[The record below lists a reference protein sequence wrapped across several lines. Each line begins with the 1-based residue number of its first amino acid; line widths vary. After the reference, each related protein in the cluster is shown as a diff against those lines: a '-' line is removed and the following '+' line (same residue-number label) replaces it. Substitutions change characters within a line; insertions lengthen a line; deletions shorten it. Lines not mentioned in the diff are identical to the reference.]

1 MIMKRLAV
9 YCYLAL
15 AACLSCFTMSASAMS
30 SLGGYQVARA
40 AFPDR
45 EPHGVA
51 FQRLKLTLAQ
61 WRDQAQAAA
70 DTIRSDMRKSG
81 HGLVFEGVGGPLLA
95 VGELLAV

>member
-1 MIMKRLAV
+1 MIMKRLGM

-15 AACLSCFTMSASAMS
+15 AACLSCFSMSVSAMS
-30 SLGGYQVARA
+30 SLGGHQVARA

-51 FQRLKLTLAQ
+51 FQRLQLTLAQ
-61 WRDQAQAAA
+61 WRNQAQAAA
-70 DTIRSDMRKSG
+70 DTARSDMRKSG
-81 HGLVFEGVGGPLLA
+81 HGLVFKGVGGPLPA